1 MAKRKL
7 TIFLFSVF
15 LFFSNLSI
23 ANPNID
29 QWLQSEK
36 SYKDLIN
43 EGFEVKSYAI
53 SDIEVGNDLTI
64 ILFVTVLQKDNEVYE
79 CQEYQ
84 TIDKNVETLDMNL
97 ICKELVQ
104 PYERGIGTQVRS
116 IFKKNHCNAISVSP
130 FKISFLFIFVFT
142 SSKL

>member
-7 TIFLFSVF
+7 KFLFTIIFIYLISSFV
-15 LFFSNLSI
+15 N

-29 QWLQSEK
+29 QWMDSDK

-43 EGFEVKSYAI
+43 EGFDVKSYAI
-53 SDIEVGNDLTI
+53 NNIETTNGLYVL
-64 ILFVTVLQKDNEVYE
+64 LFVTVLQKNNEIYE

-84 TIDKNVETLDMNL
+84 TIDKTIETLDMNL

-104 PYERGIGTQVRS
+104 PYEKGLGT
-116 IFKKNHCNAISVSP
+116 
-130 FKISFLFIFVFT
+130 
-142 SSKL
+142 

>member
-1 MAKRKL
+1 MAKKKL
-7 TIFLFSVF
+7 TIYLFSVF
-15 LFFSNLSI
+15 LCISKLSI

-29 QWLQSEK
+29 QWLESEK

-53 SDIEVGNDLTI
+53 SDIEVGNDFTI
-64 ILFVTVLQKDNEVYE
+64 ILFVTVLQKNNELYE

-104 PYERGIGTQVRS
+104 PYERGIGT
-116 IFKKNHCNAISVSP
+116 
-130 FKISFLFIFVFT
+130 
-142 SSKL
+142 

>member
-1 MAKRKL
+1 MVKRKL
-7 TIFLFSVF
+7 VIFVFSIFL
-15 LFFSNLSI
+15 LFSNLSF

-29 QWLQSEK
+29 QWLESEK

-53 SDIEVGNDLTI
+53 SDIEVGDGLTI
-64 ILFVTVLQKDNEVYE
+64 ILFVTVLQKDQNLYE

-84 TIDKNVETLDMNL
+84 TINENVETLDMNL

-104 PYERGIGTQVRS
+104 PFERGVDT
-116 IFKKNHCNAISVSP
+116 
-130 FKISFLFIFVFT
+130 
-142 SSKL
+142 

>member
-1 MAKRKL
+1 MAKNKL
-7 TIFLFSVF
+7 TIFLFSIFMLFSNF
-15 LFFSNLSI
+15 LF

-29 QWLQSEK
+29 QWLESEK

-53 SDIEVGNDLTI
+53 SDIEVGEGLTI
-64 ILFVTVLQKDNEVYE
+64 ILFVTILQKDQELYE

-84 TIDKNVETLDMNL
+84 TIDNNVETLDMNL

-104 PYERGIGTQVRS
+104 PYQRGIGT
-116 IFKKNHCNAISVSP
+116 
-130 FKISFLFIFVFT
+130 
-142 SSKL
+142 

>member
-1 MAKRKL
+1 MAKKKL

-15 LFFSNLSI
+15 ILFSNILF

-29 QWLQSEK
+29 QWLESEK

-53 SDIEVGNDLTI
+53 SDIEVGNGLTI
-64 ILFVTVLQKDNEVYE
+64 ILFVTVLQKNQEIYE

-84 TIDKNVETLDMNL
+84 TIDESVETLDMNL
-97 ICKELVQ
+97 ICKQLVQ
-104 PYERGIGTQVRS
+104 PYQRGIGT
-116 IFKKNHCNAISVSP
+116 
-130 FKISFLFIFVFT
+130 
-142 SSKL
+142 